1 MLFLIFIFWY
11 TGSDKWGKQ
20 ASAYKNDY
28 RLTGGKRWSA
38 FSVYCLSALKIK
50 NQKVFSENHIIV

>member
-20 ASAYKNDY
+20 ASGVGEMI
-28 RLTGGKRWSA
+28 TGCRAEKGRR
-38 FSVYCLSALKIK
+38 F
-50 NQKVFSENHIIV
+50 FPFIV